1 MYSSRWATSRRNSRL
16 EVDLIVE
23 EACQIRHSALE
34 AARITV
40 NRRLMK
46 DVGRS
51 NFHFKVRV
59 FPHHVLRENKQAT
72 GAGADRVSEG
82 MRLAFGKAVGTA
94 ARVDPNQKIMTV
106 YSTPQYLEKIKDALR
121 HSGHKL
127 PTPSHLKVSTIKVSG
142 RIVAAPKL
150 VGERV
155 VAAPV
160 VTEEAAAAAAEPAEA
175 AKGGERVQP
184 TQRVAR
190 KQQPAKGSRHRQ
202 QRAARKQH
210 RGKGR
215 REERPG
221 PRKGREEVNFF
232 LDSFSVVFLRLVFEI
247 SLFEEPFGFFSKF
260 TYKGVTSLE
269 TMPLCLQG
277 PVRLKKIK
285 SGFD

>member
-1 MYSSRWATSRRNSRL
+1 MVRKPAKMYRSISKKAYTRREYMGGVPGSKIVQFEMGNLSQEFPT
-16 EVDLIVE
+16 EVDLVVE

-46 DVGRS
+46 EVGRS

-106 YSTPQYLEKIKDALR
+106 YSTPQYLDKIKDALN
-121 HSGHKL
+121 HGGHKL
-127 PTPSHLKVSTIKVSG
+127 PTPSHLKVSEIKVSG

-155 VAAPV
+155 VEAPKV
-160 VTEEAAAAAAEPAEA
+160 EEVAEQNPP
-175 AKGGERVQP
+175 RQP
-184 TQRVAR
+184 
-190 KQQPAKGSRHRQ
+190 RHR
-202 QRAARKQH
+202 QRAAREQPRDRQWRQRREPQQH
-210 RGKGR
+210 RQRVQSLPRPKR
-215 REERPG
+215 RRAG
-221 PRKGREEVNFF
+221 PTARVARTRSNFF
-232 LDSFSVVFLRLVFEI
+232 LVLFLIHVHLDKKLNLAYHFLL
-247 SLFEEPFGFFSKF
+247 LF
-260 TYKGVTSLE
+260 
-269 TMPLCLQG
+269 Q
-277 PVRLKKIK
+277 
-285 SGFD
+285 

>member
-1 MYSSRWATSRRNSRL
+1 MVRKPAKMYRNISKKAYTRREYMGGVPGNKIVQFEMGNLSQEFPL
-16 EVDLIVE
+16 EVDLLVD

-34 AARITV
+34 AARITA

-94 ARVDPNQKIMTV
+94 ARVEPGQKIMTV
-106 YSTPQYLEKIKDALR
+106 FSTPPYLEKIKDALR
-121 HSGHKL
+121 HSGHKI

-142 RIVAAPKL
+142 RIIAAPKL

-160 VTEEAAAAAAEPAEA
+160 VAEESVEATAEPAKGAEA
-175 AKGGERVQP
+175 AKGGAKGGKGGKEAV
-184 TQRVAR
+184 
-190 KQQPAKGSRHRQ
+190 PAKGG
-202 QRAARKQH
+202 AAPAAKGGKEAVPTKAEEKKGAAH
-210 RGKGR
+210 GKG
-215 REERPG
+215 G
-221 PRKGREEVNFF
+221 
-232 LDSFSVVFLRLVFEI
+232 
-247 SLFEEPFGFFSKF
+247 
-260 TYKGVTSLE
+260 
-269 TMPLCLQG
+269 
-277 PVRLKKIK
+277 KK
-285 SGFD
+285 